1 MYGSVAG
8 PPPVFVVP
16 APRPPPAAAGLR
28 AFGGRNAAP
37 GPPAA
42 LEPDDPDVVPVGDP
56 VGGVPGDVPVPPP
69 ELTEEPDPEEP
80 EEPDDPD
87 AVPLLPPA

>member
-1 MYGSVAG
+1 
-8 PPPVFVVP
+8 
-16 APRPPPAAAGLR
+16 
-28 AFGGRNAAP
+28 
-37 GPPAA
+37 
-42 LEPDDPDVVPVGDP
+42 VPVGDP